1 MSTRVI
7 PVEQWLSTLNNL
19 SVLKRRAPVRVE
31 LESDEL
37 GNRTIAD
44 RAQLLGMAPEM
55 KGSAACAV
63 HIEVGDQT
71 VEKADRL
78 THEVLCTRMLVLE
91 EDERGDP
98 RCLDLEGEDPRTH
111 AKVSTIVRFL

>member
-7 PVEQWLSTLNNL
+7 PVEQWLSTLNDL

-37 GNRTIAD
+37 GRKTIAE
-44 RAQLLGMAPEM
+44 RAPLLGMAPEM

-63 HIEVGDQT
+63 AIEVGEQRVDRS
-71 VEKADRL
+71 DRL
-78 THEVLCTRMLVLE
+78 THEVICTRQLVLE
-91 EDERGDP
+91 EDEAGNP
-98 RCLDLEGEDPRTH
+98 TCLDIAGEDPRTH
-111 AKVSTIVRFL
+111 AKVTTVVRFL